1 MAIRGEGFV
10 CGELAQY
17 PEIIKK
23 YIHDAGFM
31 KQQQEYCEH
40 QDKLLNNVDSVGN
53 MKKFCEELRNYI
65 IAEEE
70 NNGTYSV

>member
-1 MAIRGEGFV
+1 
-10 CGELAQY
+10 
-17 PEIIKK
+17 
-23 YIHDAGFM
+23 M